1 MPLHIALMGNPNT
14 GKTTIFNAL
23 TGMNQH
29 VGNWP
34 GKTVEKKEGVF
45 THNGREIH
53 LIDLP
58 GTYSLNAFA
67 PDEAVARDYL
77 LDDAPDAV
85 IVVLDASN
93 LERNLFLAVQVLE
106 LGVPTLLALN
116 MMDTAAARNV
126 KINTAVLSQRLNV
139 PIVTTIA
146 RKENGMDA
154 LKTAVVAL
162 AEQGVVTGEFHHE

>member
-1 MPLHIALMGNPNT
+1 MGNPNT

-34 GKTVEKKEGVF
+34 GKTVEKKEGSF

-53 LIDLP
+53 LVDLP
-58 GTYSLNAFA
+58 GTYSLNAFS

-77 LDDAPDAV
+77 LEDAPEAV

-93 LERNLFLAVQVLE
+93 LERNLFLAVQLLE

-116 MMDTAAARNV
+116 MMDTAMARNV

-162 AEQGVVTGEFHHE
+162 AEQGVVAQGVPS